1 MNHTISV
8 GPFVLPTSIFLV
20 LLAVALGVVVAR
32 VMTRKLSTDVK
43 PMLWR
48 VGAAALL
55 AARLAYVWQYHAAY
69 FASPLDILDIRD
81 GGWTA
86 EAGVTVAWLY
96 AFALTN
102 TRPVLRKPIVLAL
115 VTSTFAFLAGSAA
128 LAVTPGEAPRLKPTA
143 VVTKEGGI
151 SSLADFKGKPTVLNL
166 WATWCPPCQREMPI
180 LADGQVKHPEIN
192 FVFLNQG
199 DTAEQVE
206 TFLQSHG
213 LALRNVLLDPK
224 GEGTLE
230 YGLGG
235 LPTTLFFDS
244 EGRLV
249 DAQLGGLT
257 RAALLSKMAKIM
269 PAVGAQAPAPVP
281 NSTKN

>member
-1 MNHTISV
+1 MNHTISI
-8 GPFVLPTSIFLV
+8 GPLVLPMS
-20 LLAVALGVVVAR
+20 LLAVMIAVVLGVAVAR
-32 VMTRKLSTDVK
+32 VTTRKLSIDVQ

-48 VGAAALL
+48 AGVAALL

-86 EAGVTVAWLY
+86 EAGVVVAWLY
-96 AFALTN
+96 ALALTN
-102 TRPVLRKPIVLAL
+102 SRPVLRKPLILAL
-115 VTSTFAFLAGSAA
+115 ATSSVAFLAGSVA
-128 LAVTPGEAPRLKPTA
+128 LAMTPGEAPRLKATEVA
-143 VVTKEGGI
+143 TKDGGI

-180 LADGQVKHPEIN
+180 LAEGQATRPDVN

-199 DTAEQVE
+199 DTGDQVK
-206 TFLQSHG
+206 TFLQSQR
-213 LALRNVLLDPK
+213 LALQNVLLDPK

-235 LPTTLFFDS
+235 LPTTLFFDAG
-244 EGRLV
+244 GRLV

-257 RAALLSKMAKIM
+257 RASLASKLSRI
-269 PAVGAQAPAPVP
+269 APAAATPVP
-281 NSTKN
+281 KSPSEASKR